1 MNQGFSGAMQGYSNQ
16 GNILNNLYGNQVQ
29 AWSAQQQANA
39 ASAAGTGSLFGSVI
53 GAGASLG
60 SAYML

>member
-16 GNILNNLYGNQVQ
+16 GNILNNLYGNQVN

-39 ASAAGTGSLFGSVI
+39 ASAAGTGQLFGSVI
-53 GAGASLG
+53 GAGATIGGAVIL
-60 SAYML
+60 